1 MNFTDLLKEPQ
12 ALTGTIAIVNATDE
26 PLIRVIIEVL
36 KQTDADFKLYNY
48 QDAAE
53 IIRSFDLSADLLKR
67 IHIQTFDTEDAAIE
81 GCLNDLYHG
90 EAQILMKGQISTAK
104 ILSAVLKRNAQGTK
118 PFLNHVAL
126 CEIPSYHKLLMISD
140 VALNIAPTEEEI
152 KAIIQNVVDFS
163 KRLQYQQL
171 HIALLSSVE
180 KVSPKIPSTVQA
192 ERLSQYYQ
200 SHPIDP
206 HVHVEGPFALDN
218 AIDKRSAIQKGIH
231 SKVAGDADV
240 LIVPGLDAGNVLYKS
255 LTYFGR
261 AKVASLILGAHFPI
275 VLTSRADSIENKINS
290 ILVALKVG

>member
-140 VALNIAPTEEEI
+140 VALNIAPTEEEM

-171 HIALLSSVE
+171 QIALLSSVE

-200 SHPIDP
+200 SHPIEP

>member
-36 KQTDADFKLYNY
+36 KQTEADFKLYNN
-48 QDAAE
+48 QDVAE
-53 IIRSFDLSADLLKR
+53 IIRSFELSADFLKR
-67 IHIQTFDTEDAAIE
+67 IHIQTFDTEEDAIE

-90 EAQILMKGQISTAK
+90 KAQILMKGQISTAK

-126 CEIPSYHKLLMISD
+126 CKIPSYHKLLMISD
-140 VALNIAPTEEEI
+140 VALNIAPTEEEM
-152 KAIIQNVVDFS
+152 KAIIQNLVDFS

-192 ERLSQYYQ
+192 ERLSEYYQ
-200 SHPIDP
+200 SHPIEP

-218 AIDKRSAIQKGIH
+218 AIDKKSAIQKGIH
-231 SKVAGDADV
+231 SKVAGNADV

>member
-36 KQTDADFKLYNY
+36 KQTEADFKLYNN
-48 QDAAE
+48 QDVAE
-53 IIRSFDLSADLLKR
+53 IIRSFELSADFLKR
-67 IHIQTFDTEDAAIE
+67 IHIQTFDTEEAAIE
-81 GCLNDLYHG
+81 GCLNDLHHG
-90 EAQILMKGQISTAK
+90 KAQILMKGQISTAK

-140 VALNIAPTEEEI
+140 VALNIAPTEEEM
-152 KAIIQNVVDFS
+152 KAIIQNLVDFS

-192 ERLSQYYQ
+192 ERLSEYYQ
-200 SHPIDP
+200 SHPIEP

-218 AIDKRSAIQKGIH
+218 AIDKKSAIQKGIH
-231 SKVAGDADV
+231 SKVAGNADV

-275 VLTSRADSIENKINS
+275 VLTSRADSIENRINS

>member
-36 KQTDADFKLYNY
+36 KQTEADFKLYNN
-48 QDAAE
+48 QDVAE
-53 IIRSFDLSADLLKR
+53 IIRSFDLSADFLKR
-67 IHIQTFDTEDAAIE
+67 IHIQTFDTEEAAIE

-90 EAQILMKGQISTAK
+90 KAQILMKGQISTAK

-140 VALNIAPTEEEI
+140 VALNIAPTEEEM
-152 KAIIQNVVDFS
+152 KAIIQNLVDFS

-192 ERLSQYYQ
+192 ERLSEYYQ
-200 SHPIDP
+200 SHPIEP

-218 AIDKRSAIQKGIH
+218 AIDKKSAIQKGIH
-231 SKVAGDADV
+231 SKVAGNADV

-261 AKVASLILGAHFPI
+261 AKVASLIHGAHFPI

>member
-36 KQTDADFKLYNY
+36 KQTETDFKLYNN
-48 QDAAE
+48 QDVAE
-53 IIRSFDLSADLLKR
+53 IIRSFDLSADFLKR
-67 IHIQTFDTEDAAIE
+67 IHIQTFDTKEAAIE

-90 EAQILMKGQISTAK
+90 KAQILMKGQISTAK

-140 VALNIAPTEEEI
+140 VALNIAPTEEEM
-152 KAIIQNVVDFS
+152 KAIIQNLVDFS

-192 ERLSQYYQ
+192 ERLSEYYQ
-200 SHPIDP
+200 SHPIEP

-218 AIDKRSAIQKGIH
+218 AIDKKSAIQKGIH
-231 SKVAGDADV
+231 SKVAGNADV

>member
-36 KQTDADFKLYNY
+36 KQTDADFKLYNE

-53 IIRSFDLSADLLKR
+53 IIRSFELSADFLKR

-90 EAQILMKGQISTAK
+90 KAQILMKGQISTAK
-104 ILSAVLKRNAQGTK
+104 ILSAVLKRNAQDTN

-126 CEIPSYHKLLMISD
+126 CDIPSYHKLLMISD
-140 VALNIAPTEEEI
+140 VALNIAPTEKEM
-152 KAIIQNVVDFS
+152 KAIIQNVVNFS

-200 SHPIDP
+200 SHPIEP

-240 LIVPGLDAGNVLYKS
+240 LIVPGLDVGNVLYKS

>member
-36 KQTDADFKLYNY
+36 KQTEADFKLYNN
-48 QDAAE
+48 QDVAE
-53 IIRSFDLSADLLKR
+53 IIRSFELSADFLKR
-67 IHIQTFDTEDAAIE
+67 IHIQTFDTKEAAIE

-90 EAQILMKGQISTAK
+90 KAQILMKGQISTAK

-140 VALNIAPTEEEI
+140 VALNIAPTEEEM
-152 KAIIQNVVDFS
+152 KAIIQNLVDFS

-192 ERLSQYYQ
+192 ERLSEYYQ
-200 SHPIDP
+200 SHPIEP

-218 AIDKRSAIQKGIH
+218 AIDKKSAIQKGIH
-231 SKVAGDADV
+231 SKVAGNADV

>member
-53 IIRSFDLSADLLKR
+53 IIRSFDLSADFLKR

-90 EAQILMKGQISTAK
+90 KAHILMKGQISTAK
-104 ILSAVLKRNAQGTK
+104 ILSAVLKRNAQGAK

-140 VALNIAPTEEEI
+140 VALNIAPTEEEM

-180 KVSPKIPSTVQA
+180 KVSPKIPSTLQA

-200 SHPIDP
+200 SHPIEP

>member
-26 PLIRVIIEVL
+26 PLIRVIIKVL
-36 KQTDADFKLYNY
+36 KQTEADFKLYNN
-48 QDAAE
+48 QDVAE
-53 IIRSFDLSADLLKR
+53 IIRSFDLSADFLKR
-67 IHIQTFDTEDAAIE
+67 IHIQTFDTEEAAIE

-90 EAQILMKGQISTAK
+90 KAQILMKGQISTAK

-140 VALNIAPTEEEI
+140 VALNIAPTEEEM
-152 KAIIQNVVDFS
+152 KAIIQNLVDFS

-192 ERLSQYYQ
+192 ERLSEYYQ
-200 SHPIDP
+200 SHPIEP

-218 AIDKRSAIQKGIH
+218 AIDKKSAIQKGIH
-231 SKVAGDADV
+231 SKVAGNADV

>member
-1 MNFTDLLKEPQ
+1 M
-12 ALTGTIAIVNATDE
+12 
-26 PLIRVIIEVL
+26 
-36 KQTDADFKLYNY
+36 
-48 QDAAE
+48 
-53 IIRSFDLSADLLKR
+53 
-67 IHIQTFDTEDAAIE
+67 
-81 GCLNDLYHG
+81 
-90 EAQILMKGQISTAK
+90 
-104 ILSAVLKRNAQGTK
+104 
-118 PFLNHVAL
+118 AL

-140 VALNIAPTEEEI
+140 VALNIAPTEEEM
-152 KAIIQNVVDFS
+152 KAIIQNLVDFS

-192 ERLSQYYQ
+192 ERLSEYYQ
-200 SHPIDP
+200 SHPIEP

-218 AIDKRSAIQKGIH
+218 AIDKKSAIQKGIH
-231 SKVAGDADV
+231 SKVAGNADV

>member
-36 KQTDADFKLYNY
+36 KQTEADFKLYNN
-48 QDAAE
+48 QDVTE
-53 IIRSFDLSADLLKR
+53 IIRSFDLSADFLKR
-67 IHIQTFDTEDAAIE
+67 IHIQTFDTKEAAIE

-90 EAQILMKGQISTAK
+90 KAQILMKGQISTAK

-140 VALNIAPTEEEI
+140 VALNIAPTEEEM
-152 KAIIQNVVDFS
+152 KAIIQNLVDFS

-192 ERLSQYYQ
+192 ERLSEYYQ
-200 SHPIDP
+200 SHPIEP

-218 AIDKRSAIQKGIH
+218 AIDKKSAIQKGIH
-231 SKVAGDADV
+231 SKVAGNADV
-240 LIVPGLDAGNVLYKS
+240 FIVPGLDAGNVLYKS

>member
-26 PLIRVIIEVL
+26 PLIRAIIEVL
-36 KQTDADFKLYNY
+36 KQTDADFKLYNH

-53 IIRSFDLSADLLKR
+53 IIRSFDLSADFLKR

-90 EAQILMKGQISTAK
+90 KAQILMKGQISTAK
-104 ILSAVLKRNAQGTK
+104 ILSAVLKRNAQGAK

-140 VALNIAPTEEEI
+140 VALNIAPTEEEM

-180 KVSPKIPSTVQA
+180 KVSPKIPSTLQA

-200 SHPIDP
+200 SHPIEP

-218 AIDKRSAIQKGIH
+218 AIDKRSAIQKGIY
-231 SKVAGDADV
+231 SKVAGNADV

>member
-36 KQTDADFKLYNY
+36 KQTEADFKLYNN
-48 QDAAE
+48 QDVAE
-53 IIRSFDLSADLLKR
+53 IIRSFDLSADFLKR
-67 IHIQTFDTEDAAIE
+67 IHIQTFDTEEAAIE

-90 EAQILMKGQISTAK
+90 KAQILMKGQISTAK

-118 PFLNHVAL
+118 PFFNHVAL

-140 VALNIAPTEEEI
+140 VALNIAPTEEEM
-152 KAIIQNVVDFS
+152 KAIIQNLVDFS

-192 ERLSQYYQ
+192 ERLSEYYQ
-200 SHPIDP
+200 SHPIEP

-218 AIDKRSAIQKGIH
+218 AIDKKSAIQKGIH
-231 SKVAGDADV
+231 SKVAGNADV

>member
-26 PLIRVIIEVL
+26 SLIRVIIEVL
-36 KQTDADFKLYNY
+36 KQTEADFKLYNN
-48 QDAAE
+48 QDVAE
-53 IIRSFDLSADLLKR
+53 IIRSFELSADFLKR
-67 IHIQTFDTEDAAIE
+67 IHIQTFDTEEAAIE
-81 GCLNDLYHG
+81 GCLNDLHHG
-90 EAQILMKGQISTAK
+90 KAQILMKGQISTAK

-140 VALNIAPTEEEI
+140 VALNIAPTEEEM
-152 KAIIQNVVDFS
+152 KAIIQNLVDFS

-192 ERLSQYYQ
+192 ERLSEYYQ
-200 SHPIDP
+200 SHPIEP

-218 AIDKRSAIQKGIH
+218 AIDKKSAIQKGIH
-231 SKVAGDADV
+231 SKVAECRCSYSSR
-240 LIVPGLDAGNVLYKS
+240 IRCNVLYKS

>member
-1 MNFTDLLKEPQ
+1 MNFTDLLKEHQ

-36 KQTDADFKLYNY
+36 KQTEADFKLYNN
-48 QDAAE
+48 QDVAE
-53 IIRSFDLSADLLKR
+53 IIRSFDLSADFLKR
-67 IHIQTFDTEDAAIE
+67 IHIQTFDTEEDAIE

-90 EAQILMKGQISTAK
+90 KAQILMKGQISTAK

-140 VALNIAPTEEEI
+140 VALNIAPTEEEM
-152 KAIIQNVVDFS
+152 KAIIQNLVDFS

-192 ERLSQYYQ
+192 ERLSEYYQ
-200 SHPIDP
+200 SHPIEP

-218 AIDKRSAIQKGIH
+218 AIDKKSAIQKGIH
-231 SKVAGDADV
+231 SKVAGNADV

>member
-36 KQTDADFKLYNY
+36 KQTEADFKLYNN
-48 QDAAE
+48 QDVAE
-53 IIRSFDLSADLLKR
+53 IIRSFDLSADFLKR
-67 IHIQTFDTEDAAIE
+67 IHIQTFDTEEVAIE

-90 EAQILMKGQISTAK
+90 KAQILMKGQISTAK

-140 VALNIAPTEEEI
+140 VALNIAPTEEEM
-152 KAIIQNVVDFS
+152 KAIIQNLVDFS

-192 ERLSQYYQ
+192 ERLSEYYQ
-200 SHPIDP
+200 SHPIEP

-218 AIDKRSAIQKGIH
+218 AIDKKSAIQKGIH
-231 SKVAGDADV
+231 SKVAGNADV

>member
-12 ALTGTIAIVNATDE
+12 SLTGTIAIVNATDE

-53 IIRSFDLSADLLKR
+53 IIRSFDLSADFLKR
-67 IHIQTFDTEDAAIE
+67 IHIQTFDTEDTAIE

-104 ILSAVLKRNAQGTK
+104 ILSAALKRNAQGTK

-140 VALNIAPTEEEI
+140 VALNIAPTEEEM

-171 HIALLSSVE
+171 QIALLSSVE

-200 SHPIDP
+200 SHPIEP

-261 AKVASLILGAHFPI
+261 AKVASLLLGAHFPI

>member
-36 KQTDADFKLYNY
+36 KQTEADFKLYNN
-48 QDAAE
+48 QDVAE
-53 IIRSFDLSADLLKR
+53 IIRSFDLSADFLKR
-67 IHIQTFDTEDAAIE
+67 IHIQTFDTKEAAIE

-90 EAQILMKGQISTAK
+90 KAQILMKGQISTAK

-140 VALNIAPTEEEI
+140 VALNIAPTEEEM
-152 KAIIQNVVDFS
+152 KAIIQNLVDFS

-192 ERLSQYYQ
+192 ERLSEYYQ
-200 SHPIDP
+200 SHPIEP

-218 AIDKRSAIQKGIH
+218 AIDKKSAIQKGIH
-231 SKVAGDADV
+231 SKVAGNADV

>member
-1 MNFTDLLKEPQ
+1 M
-12 ALTGTIAIVNATDE
+12 
-26 PLIRVIIEVL
+26 
-36 KQTDADFKLYNY
+36 
-48 QDAAE
+48 
-53 IIRSFDLSADLLKR
+53 
-67 IHIQTFDTEDAAIE
+67 
-81 GCLNDLYHG
+81 
-90 EAQILMKGQISTAK
+90 IL
-104 ILSAVLKRNAQGTK
+104 
-118 PFLNHVAL
+118 
-126 CEIPSYHKLLMISD
+126 D
-140 VALNIAPTEEEI
+140 VALNIAPTEEEM
-152 KAIIQNVVDFS
+152 KAIIQNLVDFS

-192 ERLSQYYQ
+192 ERLSEYYQ
-200 SHPIDP
+200 SHPIEP

-218 AIDKRSAIQKGIH
+218 AIDKKSAIQKGIH
-231 SKVAGDADV
+231 SKVAGNADV

>member
-36 KQTDADFKLYNY
+36 KQTEADFKLYNN
-48 QDAAE
+48 QDVAE
-53 IIRSFDLSADLLKR
+53 IIRSFDLSADFLKL
-67 IHIQTFDTEDAAIE
+67 IHIQTFDTEEAAIE

-90 EAQILMKGQISTAK
+90 KAQILMKGQISTAK

-140 VALNIAPTEEEI
+140 VALNIAPTEEEM
-152 KAIIQNVVDFS
+152 KAIIQNS
-163 KRLQYQQL
+163 
-171 HIALLSSVE
+171 E
-180 KVSPKIPSTVQA
+180 
-192 ERLSQYYQ
+192 YYQ
-200 SHPIDP
+200 SHPIEP

-218 AIDKRSAIQKGIH
+218 AIDKKSAIQKGIH
-231 SKVAGDADV
+231 SKVAGNADV

>member
-12 ALTGTIAIVNATDE
+12 ALTGTIAMVNATDE

-36 KQTDADFKLYNY
+36 KKTHADFKLYNC

-53 IIRSFDLSADLLKR
+53 IIRSFDLSAEFLKR

-90 EAQILMKGQISTAK
+90 KAEILMKGQISTAK
-104 ILSAVLKRNAQGTK
+104 ILSAVLKRNAQGAK

-140 VALNIAPTEEEI
+140 VALNIAPTEEEM
-152 KAIIQNVVDFS
+152 KATIQNVVAFS

-200 SHPIDP
+200 SHPIEP

-290 ILVALKVG
+290 ILVSLKVG

>member
-36 KQTDADFKLYNY
+36 KQTEADFKLYNN
-48 QDAAE
+48 QDVAE
-53 IIRSFDLSADLLKR
+53 IIRSFDLSADFLKR
-67 IHIQTFDTEDAAIE
+67 IHIQTFDTEEAAIE

-90 EAQILMKGQISTAK
+90 KAQILMKGQISTAK

-140 VALNIAPTEEEI
+140 VALNIAPTEEEM
-152 KAIIQNVVDFS
+152 KAIIQNLVDFS

-180 KVSPKIPSTVQA
+180 KVSPKILSTVQA
-192 ERLSQYYQ
+192 ERLSEYYQ
-200 SHPIDP
+200 SHPIEP

-218 AIDKRSAIQKGIH
+218 AIDKKSAIQKGIH
-231 SKVAGDADV
+231 SKVAGNADV

>member
-1 MNFTDLLKEPQ
+1 
-12 ALTGTIAIVNATDE
+12 
-26 PLIRVIIEVL
+26 
-36 KQTDADFKLYNY
+36 
-48 QDAAE
+48 AE
-53 IIRSFDLSADLLKR
+53 IIRSFDLSADFLKR
-67 IHIQTFDTEDAAIE
+67 IHIQTFDTEEAAIE

-90 EAQILMKGQISTAK
+90 KVQILMKGQISTAK

-140 VALNIAPTEEEI
+140 VALNIAPTEEEM
-152 KAIIQNVVDFS
+152 KAIIQNLVDFS

-192 ERLSQYYQ
+192 ERLSEYYQ
-200 SHPIDP
+200 SHPIEP

-218 AIDKRSAIQKGIH
+218 AIDKKSAIQKGIH
-231 SKVAGDADV
+231 SKVAGNADV

>member
-12 ALTGTIAIVNATDE
+12 ALTGTIAIVNAMDE

-36 KQTDADFKLYNY
+36 KQTDADFKLYNH

-90 EAQILMKGQISTAK
+90 KAQILMKGQISTAK
-104 ILSAVLKRNAQGTK
+104 ILSAVLKRNAQGAK

-140 VALNIAPTEEEI
+140 VALNIAPTEEEM

-180 KVSPKIPSTVQA
+180 KVSPKIPSTLQA

-200 SHPIDP
+200 SHPIEP

>member
-26 PLIRVIIEVL
+26 PLIRAIIEVL
-36 KQTDADFKLYNY
+36 KQTDADFKLYNH

-53 IIRSFDLSADLLKR
+53 IIRSFDLSADFLKR

-90 EAQILMKGQISTAK
+90 KAQILMKGQISTAK
-104 ILSAVLKRNAQGTK
+104 ILSAVLKRNAQGAK

-126 CEIPSYHKLLMISD
+126 CEIPSYHKLLMTSD
-140 VALNIAPTEEEI
+140 VALNIAPTEEEM

-180 KVSPKIPSTVQA
+180 KVSPKIPSTLQA

-200 SHPIDP
+200 SHPIEP

-218 AIDKRSAIQKGIH
+218 AIDKRSAIQKGIY
-231 SKVAGDADV
+231 SKVAGNADV

>member
-36 KQTDADFKLYNY
+36 KQTEADFKLYNN

-53 IIRSFDLSADLLKR
+53 IIRSFELSADFLKR
-67 IHIQTFDTEDAAIE
+67 IHIQTFDTEEAAIE

-90 EAQILMKGQISTAK
+90 KAQILMKGQISTAK

-140 VALNIAPTEEEI
+140 VALNIAPTEEEM
-152 KAIIQNVVDFS
+152 KAIIQNMVDFS

-192 ERLSQYYQ
+192 ERLSEYYQ
-200 SHPIDP
+200 SHPIEP
-206 HVHVEGPFALDN
+206 YVHVAGPFALDN
-218 AIDKRSAIQKGIH
+218 AIDKKSAIQKGIH

>member
-1 MNFTDLLKEPQ
+1 MLKEPQ

-26 PLIRVIIEVL
+26 PLIRAIIEVL
-36 KQTDADFKLYNY
+36 KQTDADFKLYNH

-53 IIRSFDLSADLLKR
+53 IIRSFDLSADFLKR

-90 EAQILMKGQISTAK
+90 KAQILMKGQISTAK
-104 ILSAVLKRNAQGTK
+104 ILSAVLKRNAQGAK

-140 VALNIAPTEEEI
+140 VALNIAPTEEEM

-180 KVSPKIPSTVQA
+180 KVSPKIPSTLQA

-200 SHPIDP
+200 SHPIEP

-218 AIDKRSAIQKGIH
+218 AIDKRSAIQKGIY
-231 SKVAGDADV
+231 SKVAGNADV